1 MQPKRIRLKVWV
13 QKEKCGG
20 CMEDQA
26 VEAQIREIENIASD
40 ELNVGL
46 IGSYLQ
52 ELPDKLIR
60 FGIRVLLALV
70 VFIIGIQLIKLVRRI
85 LRKAFERRNVDVGV
99 SRFLD
104 SLVKTSLYILLLFM
118 IASSFGLDATSVVAL
133 VGSAGVAIGL
143 AVQGSLSNFAGGVLI
158 LLLKPFKLGDYI
170 RDAAG
175 NEGTVEDVQLF
186 YTRLVTPDRHMVVVP
201 NGELANNN
209 ILNMSMLGDRRMD
222 IKVGISYEADIR
234 RAKEVLLRV
243 LNEDPGVLQDEEKKV
258 FVEELAD
265 SSVIMGLRCYSANE
279 NFWETKWRIMETVK
293 YALDEAE
300 IGIPYPQMDVHMREG

>member
-1 MQPKRIRLKVWV
+1 
-13 QKEKCGG
+13 
-20 CMEDQA
+20 MEDQV
-26 VEAQIREIENIASD
+26 VEEQIREIGYLASD

-46 IGSYLQ
+46 IERYLQ

-60 FGIRVLLALV
+60 LGVRVLLALV
-70 VFIIGIQLIKLVRRI
+70 VFFIGSQLIKLVRRI
-85 LRKAFERRNVDVGV
+85 LRKSFERRNVDVGV

-104 SLVKTSLYILLLFM
+104 SLVKTVLYILLLFM

-201 NGELANNN
+201 NGELANSN
-209 ILNMSMLGDRRMD
+209 ILNMSTVGHRRMD
-222 IKVGISYEADIR
+222 IKVGISYESDIR

-243 LNEDPGVLQDEEKKV
+243 LDEDPGVLQDEEKRV

-265 SSVIMGLRCYSANE
+265 SAVVLGVRCFSTNE
-279 NFWETKWRIMETVK
+279 NFWETRWRIMEAVK
-293 YALDEAE
+293 YALDEAG
-300 IGIPYPQMDVHMREG
+300 IGIPFPQVDVHVKES

>member
-1 MQPKRIRLKVWV
+1 
-13 QKEKCGG
+13 
-20 CMEDQA
+20 MEDQV
-26 VEAQIREIENIASD
+26 VEEQIREIEYIASD

-46 IGSYLQ
+46 IERYLQ

>member
-1 MQPKRIRLKVWV
+1 MEEQVVQEQLK
-13 QKEKCGG
+13 
-20 CMEDQA
+20 
-26 VEAQIREIENIASD
+26 EIEYIASD

-46 IGSYLQ
+46 IERYLE

-60 FGIRVLLALV
+60 FGVRVLLALV
-70 VFIIGIQLIKLVRRI
+70 VFFIGTQLIKLVRRI
-85 LRKAFERRNVDVGV
+85 LRKSFERRNVDVGV

-104 SLVKTSLYILLLFM
+104 SLVKAVLYILLLFM

-186 YTRLVTPDRHMVVVP
+186 YTRLITPDRHMVVVP
-201 NGELANNN
+201 NGELANSN
-209 ILNMSMLGDRRMD
+209 ILNMSTIGSRRMD
-222 IKVGISYEADIR
+222 IKVGISYESDIR
-234 RAKEVLLRV
+234 RAKEVLLC
-243 LNEDPGVLQDEEKKV
+243 LLDKDTGVLQDEEKRV

-265 SSVIMGLRCYSANE
+265 SAVVLNVRCYSANE
-279 NFWETKWRIMETVK
+279 NFWETRWRLMESVK
-293 YALDEAE
+293 YALDEAG
-300 IGIPYPQMDVHMREG
+300 IGIPFPQVDVHMREG

>member
-1 MQPKRIRLKVWV
+1 
-13 QKEKCGG
+13 
-20 CMEDQA
+20 MEDQA
-26 VEAQIREIENIASD
+26 VQEQIKEIEYIASD

-46 IGSYLQ
+46 IERYLQ

-60 FGIRVLLALV
+60 LGVRVLLALV
-70 VFIIGIQLIKLVRRI
+70 VFFIGVQLIKLVRRI
-85 LRKAFERRNVDVGV
+85 LRKSFERRNVDMGV

-104 SLVKTSLYILLLFM
+104 SLVKTVLYMLLLFM

-158 LLLKPFKLGDYI
+158 LLLKPFKVGDYV

-175 NEGTVEDVQLF
+175 NEGTVEEVQLF
-186 YTRLVTPDRHMVVVP
+186 YTRMITPDRHMVVVP
-201 NGELANNN
+201 NGDLANGN
-209 ILNMSMLGDRRMD
+209 ILNMSTLGDRRMD
-222 IKVGISYEADIR
+222 IKVGISYESDIR

-243 LNEDPGVLQDEEKKV
+243 LDEDPGVLQEEEKRV

-265 SSVIMGLRCYSANE
+265 SAVILCVRCYSANE
-279 NFWETKWRIMETVK
+279 NFWETRWRLMETIK
-293 YALDEAE
+293 YALDEAG
-300 IGIPYPQMDVHMREG
+300 IGIPFPQIDVHMREN

>member
-1 MQPKRIRLKVWV
+1 
-13 QKEKCGG
+13 
-20 CMEDQA
+20 MEDQA
-26 VEAQIREIENIASD
+26 VQEQIKEIEYIASD

-46 IGSYLQ
+46 IERYLQ

-60 FGIRVLLALV
+60 LGVRVLLALV
-70 VFIIGIQLIKLVRRI
+70 VFFIGVQLIKLVRRI
-85 LRKAFERRNVDVGV
+85 LRKSFERRNVDMGV

-104 SLVKTSLYILLLFM
+104 SLVKTVLYMLLLFM

-158 LLLKPFKLGDYI
+158 LLLKPFKVGDYV

-175 NEGTVEDVQLF
+175 NEGTVEEVQLF
-186 YTRLVTPDRHMVVVP
+186 YTRMITPDRHMVVVP
-201 NGELANNN
+201 NGDLANGN
-209 ILNMSMLGDRRMD
+209 ILNMSTLGDRRMD
-222 IKVGISYEADIR
+222 IKVGISYESDIR

-243 LNEDPGVLQDEEKKV
+243 LDEEPGVLQEEEKRV

-265 SSVIMGLRCYSANE
+265 SAVILCVRCYSANE
-279 NFWETKWRIMETVK
+279 NFWETRWRLMETIK
-293 YALDEAE
+293 YALDEAG
-300 IGIPYPQMDVHMREG
+300 IGIPFPQIDVHMREN

>member
-1 MQPKRIRLKVWV
+1 
-13 QKEKCGG
+13 
-20 CMEDQA
+20 MEDQA
-26 VEAQIREIENIASD
+26 VQEQIKEIEYIASD

-46 IGSYLQ
+46 IERYLQ

-60 FGIRVLLALV
+60 LGVRVLLALV
-70 VFIIGIQLIKLVRRI
+70 VFFIGVQLIKLVRRI
-85 LRKAFERRNVDVGV
+85 LRKSFERRNVDMGV

-104 SLVKTSLYILLLFM
+104 SLVKTVLYMLLLFM

-158 LLLKPFKLGDYI
+158 LLLKPFKVGDNV

-175 NEGTVEDVQLF
+175 NEGTVEEVQLF
-186 YTRLVTPDRHMVVVP
+186 YTRMITPDRHMVVVP
-201 NGELANNN
+201 NGDLANGN
-209 ILNMSMLGDRRMD
+209 ILNMSTLGDRRMD
-222 IKVGISYEADIR
+222 IKVGISYESDIR

-243 LNEDPGVLQDEEKKV
+243 LDEDPGVLQEEEKRV

-265 SSVIMGLRCYSANE
+265 SAVILCVRCYSANE
-279 NFWETKWRIMETVK
+279 NFWETRWRLMETIK
-293 YALDEAE
+293 YALDEAG
-300 IGIPYPQMDVHMREG
+300 IGIPFPQIDVHMREN

>member
-1 MQPKRIRLKVWV
+1 
-13 QKEKCGG
+13 
-20 CMEDQA
+20 MEDQV
-26 VEAQIREIENIASD
+26 VEEQIREIEYIASD

-46 IGSYLQ
+46 IERYLQ

-60 FGIRVLLALV
+60 LGVRVLLALV
-70 VFIIGIQLIKLVRRI
+70 VLFIGIQLTKLVRRI

-99 SRFLD
+99 SHFLD
-104 SLVKTSLYILLLFM
+104 SLVKATLYILLLFT
-118 IASSFGLDATSVVAL
+118 IAAYFGLDATSVVAL

-158 LLLKPFKLGDYI
+158 LLLKPFKIGDYI

-201 NGELANNN
+201 NGELANSN
-209 ILNMSMLGDRRMD
+209 ILNMSTLNDRRMD
-222 IKVGISYEADIR
+222 IKVGISYESDIR
-234 RAKEVLLRV
+234 KAKEVLLKV
-243 LNEDPGVLQDEEKKV
+243 LEEDPGVLQDEEKRV

-265 SSVIMGLRCYSANE
+265 SSVVLGLRCYSANE
-279 NFWETKWRIMETVK
+279 NFWETRWRLMETVK
-293 YALDEAE
+293 YALDEVG
-300 IGIPYPQMDVHMREG
+300 IGIPFPQVDVHMKES

>member
-1 MQPKRIRLKVWV
+1 
-13 QKEKCGG
+13 
-20 CMEDQA
+20 MEHAMEEQLMD
-26 VEAQIREIENIASD
+26 IGDIASD

-46 IGSYLQ
+46 MERYLQ
-52 ELPDKLIR
+52 ELPDRLIR
-60 FGIRVLLALV
+60 FGVRVLLALV
-70 VFIIGIQLIKLVRRI
+70 VLFIGIQLIKLVRRI
-85 LRKAFERRNVDVGV
+85 LRKTFERRNVDVGV
-99 SRFLD
+99 SHFLD
-104 SLVKTSLYILLLFM
+104 SLVKVTLYILLLFT

-158 LLLKPFKLGDYI
+158 LLLKPFKIGDYI

-186 YTRLVTPDRHMVVVP
+186 YTRLITPDRHMVVVP
-201 NGELANNN
+201 NGELANSN
-209 ILNMSMLGDRRMD
+209 ILNMSTLNDRRMD

-234 RAKEVLLRV
+234 RAKEVLFKV
-243 LNEDPGVLQDEEKKV
+243 LEEDPGVLQDEEKRV

-265 SSVIMGLRCYSANE
+265 NSVVLGLRCYSANE
-279 NFWETKWRIMETVK
+279 NFWETRWRLMETVK

-300 IGIPYPQMDVHMREG
+300 IGIPYPQMDVHMKEN

>member
-1 MQPKRIRLKVWV
+1 
-13 QKEKCGG
+13 
-20 CMEDQA
+20 MEDQA
-26 VEAQIREIENIASD
+26 VQEQIKETEYIASD

-46 IGSYLQ
+46 IERYLQ

-60 FGIRVLLALV
+60 LGVRVLLALV
-70 VFIIGIQLIKLVRRI
+70 VFFIGVQLIKLVRRI
-85 LRKAFERRNVDVGV
+85 LRKSFERRNVDMGV

-104 SLVKTSLYILLLFM
+104 SLVKTVLYMLLLFM

-158 LLLKPFKLGDYI
+158 LLLKPFKVGDYV

-175 NEGTVEDVQLF
+175 NEGTVEEVQLF
-186 YTRLVTPDRHMVVVP
+186 YTRMITPDRHMVVVP
-201 NGELANNN
+201 NGDLANGN
-209 ILNMSMLGDRRMD
+209 ILNMSTLGDRRMD
-222 IKVGISYEADIR
+222 IKVGISYESDIR

-243 LNEDPGVLQDEEKKV
+243 LDEDPGVLQEEEKRV

-265 SSVIMGLRCYSANE
+265 SAVILCVRCYSANE
-279 NFWETKWRIMETVK
+279 NFWETRWRLMETIK
-293 YALDEAE
+293 YALDEAG
-300 IGIPYPQMDVHMREG
+300 IGIPFPQIDVHMREN

>member
-1 MQPKRIRLKVWV
+1 
-13 QKEKCGG
+13 
-20 CMEDQA
+20 MEDQV
-26 VEAQIREIENIASD
+26 VEEQIREIEYIASD

-46 IGSYLQ
+46 IERYLQ

-60 FGIRVLLALV
+60 LGVRVLLALV
-70 VFIIGIQLIKLVRRI
+70 VLFIGIQLIKLVRRI

-99 SRFLD
+99 SHFLD
-104 SLVKTSLYILLLFM
+104 SLVKATLYILLLFT
-118 IASSFGLDATSVVAL
+118 IAAYFGLDATSVVAL

-158 LLLKPFKLGDYI
+158 LLLKPFKIGDYI

-201 NGELANNN
+201 NGELANSN
-209 ILNMSMLGDRRMD
+209 ILNMSTLNDRRMD
-222 IKVGISYEADIR
+222 IKVGISYESDIR
-234 RAKEVLLRV
+234 KAKEVLLKV
-243 LNEDPGVLQDEEKKV
+243 LEEDPGVLQDEEKRV

-265 SSVIMGLRCYSANE
+265 SSVVLGLRCYSANE
-279 NFWETKWRIMETVK
+279 NFWETRWRLMETVK
-293 YALDEAE
+293 YALDEVG
-300 IGIPYPQMDVHMREG
+300 IGIPFPQVDVHMKES